1 MIPLARTASDHVPC
15 VIRIGTNIPK
25 AKIFRFES
33 YWVGQPRF
41 LELVDV
47 VWAWEVKASNSATKI
62 VAKFKN
68 MRRILKK
75 WAFGL
80 SKLKALIK
88 NCNEALLIIDNLEEN
103 RPHNTPEQQFGSILK
118 KHISKLLKI
127 RKSIGKRG
135 TQSDGPNLE
144 MKAQNSFM
152 QLPLKGT

>member
-1 MIPLARTASDHVPC
+1 MQQESLLEQLDWCFSSVNWISNYPNTLMIPLARIASDHVSC

-80 SKLKALIK
+80 
-88 NCNEALLIIDNLEEN
+88 
-103 RPHNTPEQQFGSILK
+103 
-118 KHISKLLKI
+118 
-127 RKSIGKRG
+127 
-135 TQSDGPNLE
+135 
-144 MKAQNSFM
+144 
-152 QLPLKGT
+152 